1 MRSKWFASAVVMR
14 TGSQVSEREAGF
26 GVVPSSSGAVRT
38 PTKATLYRS
47 DVITNPLPASR
58 TTHTTVNVGLVIPMH
73 GSAGMFGLSCIACA
87 VLAAEE
93 INAEGGLLGREVRLT
108 IVDGAGPPETVAGRI
123 DPLVRSGAIDV
134 VAGWHLSHVRRA
146 IAAHLEGELPYVY
159 STLYEGGEHAPGV
172 FLTGE
177 TPDRQ
182 ITPTMAWLAE
192 QEGIR
197 RWAVVGDDYLW
208 PRGSMAVV
216 HASARQLGVDI
227 TDEMFVPLGH
237 EDFTEVLQRLRE
249 GQAQAVLMLL
259 VGQDAVHFNRAF
271 AAEGLDA
278 GMMRLSPLMDENM
291 LLASGFEATRGL
303 YSAAAYFDSL
313 ATPDAL
319 DLVGRY
325 TARFGPE
332 APVLNSMGESCYEA
346 LRLLDAVTHKSNSLD
361 VRDLLA
367 TAESPLGYHGPRG
380 SVHLRNQHV
389 IQDIYLARADGTV
402 FDVVTR
408 L

>member
-1 MRSKWFASAVVMR
+1 MSERR
-14 TGSQVSEREAGF
+14 TGLEVKR
-26 GVVPSSSGAVRT
+26 VPSARVVD
-38 PTKATLYRS
+38 PIKDTLYRS
-47 DVITNPLPASR
+47 EVVAPPQPGLHHARAPI
-58 TTHTTVNVGLVIPMH
+58 NVGLVIPMH
-73 GSAGMFGLSCIACA
+73 GSAGMFGLSCFACA

-93 INAEGGLLGREVRLT
+93 INEEGGLLGREVRLVA
-108 IVDGAGPPETVAGRI
+108 IDGAGRPEAVANRI
-123 DPLVRSGAIDV
+123 DRLVRSRAIDV

-146 IAAHLEGELPYVY
+146 IAAQLDGKVPYVY
-159 STLYEGGEHAPGV
+159 STLYEGGERAPGV

-182 ITPTMAWLAE
+182 IAPTMVWLGQHLGVE
-192 QEGIR
+192 

-216 HASARQLGVDI
+216 HSFVQRLGVEI
-227 TDEMFVPLGH
+227 VDEMFVPLGQ
-237 EDFTEVLQRLRE
+237 EDFTDVLRRLRRSD
-249 GQAQAVLMLL
+249 AQAVLMLL
-259 VGQDAVHFNRAF
+259 VGQDAVYFNRAF
-271 AAEGLDA
+271 AHAGLDEV
-278 GMMRLSPLMDENM
+278 MIRLSPLMDENM
-291 LLASGFEATRGL
+291 LLASGPGATHDL

-325 TARFGPE
+325 TARFGPT

-346 LRLLDAVTHKSNSLD
+346 LRLLAAVTRKARSLD

-367 TAESPLGYHGPRG
+367 IAESPVGYHGPRG
-380 SVHLRNQHV
+380 SVHLLDRHLV
-389 IQDIYLARADGTV
+389 QDVYLARADGTV

>member
-1 MRSKWFASAVVMR
+1 MSER
-14 TGSQVSEREAGF
+14 TGGIGVERA
-26 GVVPSSSGAVRT
+26 STAQLHT
-38 PTKATLYRS
+38 PAKSTLYRS
-47 DVITNPLPASR
+47 EVVAHPALGPR
-58 TTHTTVNVGLVIPMH
+58 RAHAAIHVGLVIPMH
-73 GSAGMFGLSCIACA
+73 GSAGMFGLSCLACA

-93 INAEGGLLGREVRLT
+93 INEEGGLLGREVRLVT
-108 IVDGAGPPETVAGRI
+108 IDGAGPPEAVADRI
-123 DPLVRSGAIDV
+123 DHLVRSEAIDV

-146 IAAHLEGELPYVY
+146 IAAHLDGEVPYVY

-182 ITPTMAWLAE
+182 IAPTMAWLGE
-192 QEGIR
+192 QLGIQ

-216 HASARQLGVDI
+216 HSFIRRLGVEI
-227 TDEMFVPLGH
+227 TDEMFVPLGQ
-237 EDFTEVLQRLRE
+237 EDFTDVLGRIRRSN
-249 GQAQAVLMLL
+249 AQAVLMLL
-259 VGQDAVHFNRAF
+259 VGQDAVYFNRAF
-271 AAEGLDA
+271 ARAGLDEV
-278 GMMRLSPLMDENM
+278 MIRLSPLMDENM
-291 LLASGFEATRGL
+291 LLASGPNATRNL

-313 ATPDAL
+313 VTPDAL

-325 TARFGPE
+325 TARFGPN

-346 LRLLDAVTHKSNSLD
+346 LQLLQAVTHKANSLN

-367 TAESPLGYHGPRG
+367 TAESPVGYHGPRG
-380 SVHLRNQHV
+380 AVHLMNRHLV
-389 IQDIYLARADGTV
+389 QDVYLARADGTV

>member
-1 MRSKWFASAVVMR
+1 MQIPAK
-14 TGSQVSEREAGF
+14 G
-26 GVVPSSSGAVRT
+26 
-38 PTKATLYRS
+38 TLYRS
-47 DVITNPLPASR
+47 GVMAHPVPGPRRAHPPI
-58 TTHTTVNVGLVIPMH
+58 NVGLVIPMH
-73 GSAGMFGLSCIACA
+73 GPAGMFGLSCLTCA

-93 INAEGGLLGREVRLT
+93 INEEGGLLGRDVRLVA
-108 IVDGAGPPETVAGRI
+108 VDGAGRPEEVVDRI
-123 DPLVRSGAIDV
+123 DHLVRSGTIDV

-146 IAAHLEGELPYVY
+146 IAARLDGEVPYVY
-159 STLYEGGEHAPGV
+159 STLYEGGERAPGV
-172 FLTGE
+172 FLIGE

-182 ITPTMAWLAE
+182 IAPTMAWLSGE
-192 QEGIR
+192 LGIR

-216 HASARQLGVDI
+216 RSFIGRLEVEI
-227 TDEMFVPLGH
+227 TDEMFVPLGQ
-237 EDFTEVLQRLRE
+237 EDFTDVLQRLERSR
-249 GQAQAVLMLL
+249 AQAVLMLL
-259 VGQDAVHFNRAF
+259 VGQDAVYFNRAF
-271 AAEGLDA
+271 ARAGLDEV
-278 GMMRLSPLMDENM
+278 MIRLSPLMDENM
-291 LLASGFEATRGL
+291 LLASGPQATHGL

-313 ATPDAL
+313 ATADAL

-346 LRLLDAVTHKSNSLD
+346 LRLLAAVTNKASSLD

-367 TAESPLGYHGPRG
+367 TAESPVGYQGPRG
-380 SVHLRNQHV
+380 AVHLMNRHLV
-389 IQDIYLARADGTV
+389 QDVYLARADGTV

>member
-1 MRSKWFASAVVMR
+1 
-14 TGSQVSEREAGF
+14 
-26 GVVPSSSGAVRT
+26 
-38 PTKATLYRS
+38 
-47 DVITNPLPASR
+47 
-58 TTHTTVNVGLVIPMH
+58 MH
-73 GSAGMFGLSCIACA
+73 GSAGMFGLSCLACA

-93 INAEGGLLGREVRLT
+93 INEDGGLLGREIRLVT
-108 IVDGAGPPETVAGRI
+108 IDGAGPPEVVAGRV
-123 DPLVRSGAIDV
+123 DPLVRSGAIGV

-146 IAAHLEGELPYVY
+146 IAAHLEGEVPYVY
-159 STLYEGGEHAPGV
+159 STLYEGGERAPGV

-182 ITPTMAWLAE
+182 IIPTMAWLAE
-192 QEGIR
+192 ELGIR

-208 PRGSMAVV
+208 PRSSMAFV
-216 HASARQLGVDI
+216 HAFVQRLGVEI
-227 TDEMFVPLGH
+227 TDEMFVPLGQ
-237 EDFTEVLQRLRE
+237 EDFTDVLQRLRCSP
-249 GQAQAVLMLL
+249 AQAVLMLL

-271 AAEGLDA
+271 AADGLDA
-278 GMMRLSPLMDENM
+278 CMTRLSPLMDENM
-291 LLASGFEATRGL
+291 LLASGFEATRDL

-325 TARFGPE
+325 TDRFGPE

-346 LRLLDAVTHKSNSLD
+346 MRLLAAVADKANSLD
-361 VRDLLA
+361 VRSLVA
-367 TAESPLGYHGPRG
+367 SAESPLGYQGPRG
-380 SVHLRNQHV
+380 SVHLRDRHLV
-389 IQDIYLARADGTV
+389 QDVYLARADGTV